1 LLNIFIYE
9 DSGNYECILFEYLKQ
24 FIFNYGQVGE
34 MARTSMKYLFVHP
47 FKIFSDYIIF
57 TQFPEQLVDNLCM
70 LFNELPMDLSEINE
84 NNKYIY
90 QFTTLFSL
98 IENIIICCSM
108 HSIRNEIMSNLNER
122 FLKKIFINK
131 YIKCYR
137 TSENLEIVSIYLYY
151 MLSKIQC
158 IDFSS
163 CFVTFMFDNF
173 KFLKNDISDKE
184 TNLFNLIMDHIISNE
199 RNTSLATVNMLIISC
214 LLKQHY
220 RYSIYYLIPNIRAK
234 VNSDNSQ
241 NLSIENDSN
250 IDNLTNFNPNSEV
263 AITNN
268 VSLLFLLLDYIY

>member
-1 LLNIFIYE
+1 
-9 DSGNYECILFEYLKQ
+9 
-24 FIFNYGQVGE
+24 